1 MKFAIVTGLNE
12 SQSSNQQ
19 ILEKFRNLCEFLKP
33 LGYEGIELAILEPE
47 RIPGKEL
54 KEIAESY
61 KMKISALGTG
71 STFLR
76 FGYSLG
82 DFRLEIREK
91 AIERI
96 KKYIEFATISDSKVI
111 IGLIRGR
118 YSYQSSPET
127 ERQNIKTS
135 LKSCCQLAQ
144 ENDIELIFEPINRFE
159 IDSYN
164 SIEESL
170 KLIEEIGSSHLK
182 LMIDSYHMHL
192 EEDPNSIWEFL
203 ESIAR
208 KISHLHLADDTRR
221 APGTGHF
228 NFKRF
233 LTIFKKGEFNGFAS
247 METIM
252 KPSFEEVAKVS
263 IAYLRS
269 INKNLLT

>member
-19 ILEKFRNLCEFLKP
+19 ILEKFSKLCGFINP

-47 RIPGKEL
+47 RIPVNKL
-54 KEIAESY
+54 KEIADSY
-61 KMKISALGTG
+61 KMKIPALGTG

-82 DFRLEIREK
+82 DFRSEIREK

-96 KKYIEFATISDSKVI
+96 KQYIEFATISDSKVI

-118 YSYQSSPET
+118 FSHQSSPEG
-127 ERQNIKTS
+127 EKKNIKTS
-135 LKSCCQLAQ
+135 LKLCCQLAQ

-164 SIEESL
+164 NIKESL
-170 KLIEEIGSSHLK
+170 ELINEIGSNHLK
-182 LMIDSYHMHL
+182 LMIDSFHMHL
-192 EEDPNSIWEFL
+192 EEEPKEVWGFL
-203 ESIAR
+203 ESIA
-208 KISHLHLADDTRR
+208 SEVLHLHLADDTRR

-228 NFKRF
+228 DFKRF
-233 LTIFKKGEFNGFAS
+233 LTIFKKSNFKGFAS

-252 KPSFEEVAKVS
+252 KPSFEDVAKDS
-263 IAYLRS
+263 IEYLKS
-269 INKNLLT
+269 LNL